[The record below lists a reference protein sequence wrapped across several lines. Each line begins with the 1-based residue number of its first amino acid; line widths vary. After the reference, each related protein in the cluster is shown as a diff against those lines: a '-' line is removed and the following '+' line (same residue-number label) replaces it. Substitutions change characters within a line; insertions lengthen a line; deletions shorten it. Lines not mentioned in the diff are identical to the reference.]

1 VAREQRRLAAIM
13 AVDVVG
19 YSRLMGR
26 DESGTLA
33 RLKAHRKERFEPSL
47 TRYHGR
53 LVKLT
58 GDGALVEF
66 GSAVNAVSA
75 AIEFQQSMADANRH
89 EPEEGRVVFRIGL
102 HLGDVI
108 VDGDDLYGDGVNIA
122 ARLEGEAQPA
132 GILLSGNVHD
142 AVAGRLACS
151 FTEIGALS
159 LKNIDRPIR
168 ALSVEWK
175 AQDWPIVPAALPVLH
190 GATPAGAT
198 LALPDKPSIAVLPF
212 TNMSGDPEQGYFA
225 DGITEDI
232 ITALSRYSSLF
243 VIARNSSFVYRD
255 KAVDVRQVGR
265 ELGVRYVLEGSVR
278 KAGDRLRITGQLIE
292 AETAAHIWAERFDSM
307 LEDTF
312 ALQDRVTSAVAGVIE
327 PSVTKAEV
335 QRASRKPTES
345 LQAYDY
351 LLRAYGEQQLW
362 SRDGV
367 DRAIMLGR
375 RAIELDPRYA
385 QAYAW
390 IASWFQLRYISG
402 WMEDEA
408 REKAEGIRF
417 AHLAVQLQPADA
429 IVLTEAAF
437 AIGHLD
443 RDVATALPWFDRAI
457 ALNPNSAMAYGRGA
471 LVRNFAGDYETAAD
485 HADRAMRQS
494 PIDVHSF
501 AFSKARGDSHLYRQQ
516 YAEAVTWLRKSSR
529 ENPRH
534 ASTFLHLASA
544 LCHAGQLEEARTAM
558 RELVKL
564 RPQSNLRWQREHRL
578 FLKKDYELML
588 EGARQAGL
596 PE

>member
-1 VAREQRRLAAIM
+1 
-13 AVDVVG
+13 
-19 YSRLMGR
+19 
-26 DESGTLA
+26 
-33 RLKAHRKERFEPSL
+33 
-47 TRYHGR
+47 
-53 LVKLT
+53 
-58 GDGALVEF
+58 
-66 GSAVNAVSA
+66 
-75 AIEFQQSMADANRH
+75 
-89 EPEEGRVVFRIGL
+89 
-102 HLGDVI
+102 
-108 VDGDDLYGDGVNIA
+108 
-122 ARLEGEAQPA
+122 
-132 GILLSGNVHD
+132 
-142 AVAGRLACS
+142 
-151 FTEIGALS
+151 
-159 LKNIDRPIR
+159 
-168 ALSVEWK
+168 
-175 AQDWPIVPAALPVLH
+175 
-190 GATPAGAT
+190 
-198 LALPDKPSIAVLPF
+198 
-212 TNMSGDPEQGYFA
+212 A

-345 LQAYDY
+345 LQSYDY
-351 LLRAYGEQQLW
+351 LWRAYGEQQLW

-429 IVLTEAAF
+429 I
-437 AIGHLD
+437 
-443 RDVATALPWFDRAI
+443 
-457 ALNPNSAMAYGRGA
+457 
-471 LVRNFAGDYETAAD
+471 
-485 HADRAMRQS
+485 
-494 PIDVHSF
+494 
-501 AFSKARGDSHLYRQQ
+501 
-516 YAEAVTWLRKSSR
+516 
-529 ENPRH
+529 
-534 ASTFLHLASA
+534 
-544 LCHAGQLEEARTAM
+544 
-558 RELVKL
+558 
-564 RPQSNLRWQREHRL
+564 
-578 FLKKDYELML
+578 
-588 EGARQAGL
+588 
-596 PE
+596 

>member
-1 VAREQRRLAAIM
+1 
-13 AVDVVG
+13 
-19 YSRLMGR
+19 
-26 DESGTLA
+26 
-33 RLKAHRKERFEPSL
+33 
-47 TRYHGR
+47 
-53 LVKLT
+53 
-58 GDGALVEF
+58 
-66 GSAVNAVSA
+66 
-75 AIEFQQSMADANRH
+75 
-89 EPEEGRVVFRIGL
+89 
-102 HLGDVI
+102 
-108 VDGDDLYGDGVNIA
+108 
-122 ARLEGEAQPA
+122 
-132 GILLSGNVHD
+132 
-142 AVAGRLACS
+142 
-151 FTEIGALS
+151 
-159 LKNIDRPIR
+159 
-168 ALSVEWK
+168 
-175 AQDWPIVPAALPVLH
+175 
-190 GATPAGAT
+190 
-198 LALPDKPSIAVLPF
+198 
-212 TNMSGDPEQGYFA
+212 
-225 DGITEDI
+225 
-232 ITALSRYSSLF
+232 
-243 VIARNSSFVYRD
+243 
-255 KAVDVRQVGR
+255 
-265 ELGVRYVLEGSVR
+265 
-278 KAGDRLRITGQLIE
+278 
-292 AETAAHIWAERFDSM
+292 
-307 LEDTF
+307 
-312 ALQDRVTSAVAGVIE
+312 
-327 PSVTKAEV
+327 
-335 QRASRKPTES
+335 
-345 LQAYDY
+345 
-351 LLRAYGEQQLW
+351 
-362 SRDGV
+362 
-367 DRAIMLGR
+367 
-375 RAIELDPRYA
+375 
-385 QAYAW
+385 
-390 IASWFQLRYISG
+390 
-402 WMEDEA
+402 MEDEA